1 MKALI
6 QRSKQAQVAIDGECV
21 GAIDFGMVV
30 FLGISHTDTLDTA
43 KKMVDKLLKYR
54 FFSDENGKM
63 GLNIQQVQGDI
74 LLVSQFTLYA
84 KTDKGLRPDFADAMS
99 PTAAQAL
106 YEQTV
111 DYLKSQ
117 YANVA
122 TGVFGAD
129 MQVSLTNDGPVT
141 LMLEMA

>member
-6 QRSKQAQVAIDGECV
+6 QRSKQASVSINGECV
-21 GAIDFGMVV
+21 GAIAAGMVV
-30 FLGISHTDTLDTA
+30 FLGISQTDTLDTA

-54 FFSDENGKM
+54 FFTDENGKM

>member
-6 QRSKQAQVAIDGECV
+6 QRSKQASVSINGECV
-21 GAIDFGMVV
+21 GAIDAGMVV
-30 FLGISHTDTLDTA
+30 FLGISQTDTLDTA

-54 FFSDENGKM
+54 FFTDENGKM
-63 GLNIQQVQGDI
+63 GLNVQQVQGGI

-84 KTDKGLRPDFADAMS
+84 QTGKGLRPDFAHAMS
-99 PTAAQAL
+99 PQPAQVL

-111 DYLKSQ
+111 AYLKSQ
-117 YANVA
+117 YAQVA

-129 MQVSLTNDGPVT
+129 MQVALINDGPVT